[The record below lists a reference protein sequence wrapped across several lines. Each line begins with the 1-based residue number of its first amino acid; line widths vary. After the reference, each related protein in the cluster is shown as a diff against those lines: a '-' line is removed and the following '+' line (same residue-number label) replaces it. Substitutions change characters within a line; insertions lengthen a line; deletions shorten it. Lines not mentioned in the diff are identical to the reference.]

1 MGQMNLLDHI
11 KSHILSHGYPP
22 SIREL
27 QELTGAASTN
37 TIWRALR
44 KLEASGDITVEKG
57 QSRAIRLNGYK
68 IVLVK
73 WDEQDTQVENSE
85 IGIIRG
91 NEWKPED
98 RNLI

>member
-1 MGQMNLLDHI
+1 MNLLDHI

-27 QELTGAASTN
+27 RDLTGAASTN

-57 QSRAIRLNGYK
+57 QSRAIKLNKYD
-68 IVLVK
+68 IVLVPK
-73 WDEQDTQVENSE
+73 QMPSSTREGLESRRMQRLLKVIE
-85 IGIIRG
+85 
-91 NEWKPED
+91 
-98 RNLI
+98 

>member
-1 MGQMNLLDHI
+1 MTSSLIDHI

-27 QELTGAASTN
+27 RDLTGAASTN

-68 IVLVK
+68 LFLIPCG
-73 WDEQDTQVENSE
+73 DEWQV
-85 IGIIRG
+85 G
-91 NEWKPED
+91 
-98 RNLI
+98 L